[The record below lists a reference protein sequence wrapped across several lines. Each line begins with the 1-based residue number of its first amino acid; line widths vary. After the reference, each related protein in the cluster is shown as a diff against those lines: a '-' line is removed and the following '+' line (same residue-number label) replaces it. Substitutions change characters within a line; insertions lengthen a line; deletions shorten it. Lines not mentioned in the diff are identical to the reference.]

1 MLASANLNDVTRN
14 QFYVLSKFALT
25 YPRLKAGGTVLPDLI
40 EFYQWIHT
48 ELAYLVTKK
57 YAQKN
62 GFEEVITKA
71 DQKYEG
77 RDLFKL
83 FERVKDGYNKYVEVI
98 GGSIGAGACAN
109 VKRNAKIYKI
119 NDDTKMLHFLSEKD
133 GEDNDWL
140 FIVIEDIVTFHNE
153 FLRDIFQAI
162 ASPEQSHVRTC
173 FPDQPDDN
181 AVYPTEVN
189 NDVCIVPKTEGL
201 VKSNK
206 YFVDH

>member
-25 YPRLKAGGTVLPDLI
+25 YPHLKAGGALLPDLI

-83 FERVKDGYNKYVEVI
+83 YERVKGVVLVVTLKVCVYSQGCTTICHNT
-98 GGSIGAGACAN
+98 AN
-109 VKRNAKIYKI
+109 VLLQMATTN
-119 NDDTKMLHFLSEKD
+119 MLK
-133 GEDNDWL
+133 
-140 FIVIEDIVTFHNE
+140 
-153 FLRDIFQAI
+153 
-162 ASPEQSHVRTC
+162 
-173 FPDQPDDN
+173 
-181 AVYPTEVN
+181 
-189 NDVCIVPKTEGL
+189 
-201 VKSNK
+201 
-206 YFVDH
+206 

>member
-1 MLASANLNDVTRN
+1 MLASANLNDVTHN

-25 YPRLKAGGTVLPDLI
+25 YPRLKAGGALLPDLI

-83 FERVKDGYNKYVEVI
+83 FERVKGVVLVVKLKC
-98 GGSIGAGACAN
+98 ACTPRFVHIISHSLVN
-109 VKRNAKIYKI
+109 VLLQMATTSMSK
-119 NDDTKMLHFLSEKD
+119 
-133 GEDNDWL
+133 
-140 FIVIEDIVTFHNE
+140 
-153 FLRDIFQAI
+153 
-162 ASPEQSHVRTC
+162 
-173 FPDQPDDN
+173 
-181 AVYPTEVN
+181 
-189 NDVCIVPKTEGL
+189 
-201 VKSNK
+201 
-206 YFVDH
+206 

>member
-25 YPRLKAGGTVLPDLI
+25 YPRLKAGGALLPDLI

-83 FERVKDGYNKYVEVI
+83 FERVKGVVLVVTLMCVCVLP
-98 GGSIGAGACAN
+98 G
-109 VKRNAKIYKI
+109 
-119 NDDTKMLHFLSEKD
+119 LHISYATALLMF
-133 GEDNDWL
+133 
-140 FIVIEDIVTFHNE
+140 
-153 FLRDIFQAI
+153 
-162 ASPEQSHVRTC
+162 C
-173 FPDQPDDN
+173 
-181 AVYPTEVN
+181 
-189 NDVCIVPKTEGL
+189 
-201 VKSNK
+201 
-206 YFVDH
+206 